1 MSIDGSTVHE
11 VNLSFTFSQ
20 HITKSVKH
28 IFTRKYITIFEMP
41 TKYIVLIVKRFQ
53 IPFHLEMKKNSKIH
67 KTHGIQ
73 INC

>member
-11 VNLSFTFSQ
+11 VHFSSTFSQ
-20 HITKSVKH
+20 HIIKSVKH
-28 IFTRKYITIFEMP
+28 IFARKYITIIEMFIQ
-41 TKYIVLIVKRFQ
+41 YILLIVKRLQ
-53 IPFHLEMKKNSKIH
+53 IHFHLEMKKKSKIH